1 MMEINK
7 SNPTMSNL
15 LFLCIRNRVRSVFS
29 ELFARDT
36 FKTMQG
42 DLSHKIMVQSAGFFP
57 KEVKAFLDDL
67 NVTDP
72 DPFYG
77 CDMSTQV
84 RKLLREKGIA
94 VPDVWQSK
102 CVSFEMVK
110 NADLIVVSLPE
121 QKKEL
126 AELYPDY
133 QQNMVTLKEI
143 AKWEGAAVS
152 EDASD
157 AFKQDHIWEYWEEN
171 PIHVSKTIEEVEMLL
186 TMAIPRIV
194 KRLIDKPDENDGC
207 LGQVTSV

>member
-1 MMEINK
+1 M
-7 SNPTMSNL
+7 
-15 LFLCIRNRVRSVFS
+15 FLCIRNRVRSVFS
-29 ELFARDT
+29 ELFARDR
-36 FKTMQG
+36 FKTLEG
-42 DLSHKIMVQSAGFFP
+42 DLSSKIMVQSAGFFP
-57 KEVKAFLDDL
+57 KEVKAFLDNL
-67 NVTDP
+67 NVTHP

-77 CDMSTQV
+77 CDMSSQV
-84 RKLLREKGIA
+84 RKLLLEKRIPA
-94 VPDVWQSK
+94 PDVWRSK

-110 NADLIVVSLPE
+110 KADLIVVSLPE

-126 AELYPDY
+126 SALYPDCE
-133 QQNMVTLKEI
+133 QNMVTLKEI

-186 TMAIPRIV
+186 TMAIPRMV
-194 KRLIDKPDENDGC
+194 KRLVDNPNESEGC

>member
-1 MMEINK
+1 MKINK
-7 SNPTMSNL
+7 SSPRIANL

-29 ELFARDT
+29 ELFARNK
-36 FKTMQG
+36 FKTMEG
-42 DLSHKIMVQSAGFFP
+42 DLSRTIMVQSAGFFP

-67 NVTDP
+67 NVTHP

-77 CDMSTQV
+77 CDMSIQV
-84 RKLLREKGIA
+84 RNLLLKKGIA
-94 VPDVWQSK
+94 APDGWQSK

-126 AELYPDY
+126 SALHPDY
-133 QQNMVTLKEI
+133 GQNMVTLKEI
-143 AKWEGAAVS
+143 AKWDGAAVS

-171 PIHVSKTIEEVEMLL
+171 PKHVSKTIEEVEMLL

-194 KRLIDKPDENDGC
+194 KRLIGDPVLNCQMPGHR
-207 LGQVTSV
+207 